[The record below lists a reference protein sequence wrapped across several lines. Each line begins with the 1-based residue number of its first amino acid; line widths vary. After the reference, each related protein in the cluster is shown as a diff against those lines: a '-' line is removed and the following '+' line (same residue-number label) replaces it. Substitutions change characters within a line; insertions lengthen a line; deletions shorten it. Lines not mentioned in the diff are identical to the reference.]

1 MVFPPFLM
9 MIVLHNLSSRS
20 DADNGT
26 LGNAPRQQPRSWSRQ
41 SPGAESWLEVAELAE
56 RVFECFF
63 HLLYSRQRR
72 NSCHC
77 TYNSPAVTRSEQ
89 SDKRN
94 MYSLLRQVPGGEH
107 TASRNYCDVHPEAGG
122 SRLNSAC
129 LLIHIH
135 ARSRLFVLRSVCQP
149 HY

>member
-1 MVFPPFLM
+1 MVFSPFSV
-9 MIVLHNLSSRS
+9 MIILHNSSSRS

-26 LGNAPRQQPRSWSRQ
+26 LENGLIQPRSWSRW
-41 SPGAESWLEVAELAE
+41 SRSVWSWLEVAELAE